1 MIVNYIEGD
10 DNNDQEYVKNV
21 LSAALKTKLEEIEE
35 LRKQDEKDKKKFEKM
50 KKREKELYKREKF
63 GRIDENGVKKRRQTL
78 TEQETNWTFKNI
90 HSEIG
95 AIASKR
101 VSGRLNNVEMTL
113 FKSVGLGFQDLAISE
128 LVLDRYDS

>member
-78 TEQETNWTFKNI
+78 TEQETNAHEAFQLLL
-90 HSEIG
+90 SEHNKKV
-95 AIASKR
+95 IARAKKKLSVVTSLMK
-101 VSGRLNNVEMTL
+101 LNAGQL
-113 FKSVGLGFQDLAISE
+113 
-128 LVLDRYDS
+128 